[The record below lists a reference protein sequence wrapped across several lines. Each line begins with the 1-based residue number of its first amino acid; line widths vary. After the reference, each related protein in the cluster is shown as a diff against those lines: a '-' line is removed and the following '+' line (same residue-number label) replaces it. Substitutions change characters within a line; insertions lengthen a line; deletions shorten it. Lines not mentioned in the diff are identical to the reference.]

1 MIRPNLFLRAPLLAV
16 LLAVLLALFSLLA
29 GATDEPCSPNRRS
42 ASRPARSTPDRR
54 SELRHRPEYY
64 LYKGKFK
71 FSAEP
76 ATVELGEPQLPAGE
90 VRDDEFFGR
99 VETYRGQL
107 RFTVPVN
114 AAEGIDRFTLTVT
127 SQGCADMGICYPP
140 TPRAP
145 KSRSPAV
152 PRALAGRVPV
162 ARAGRTRASRS
173 PGQVG
178 ADTGGATAPAATGA
192 DESASIARLLGEQS
206 LPLMLLSFFGF
217 PACCSPSRPA
227 PFR

>member
-1 MIRPNLFLRAPLLAV
+1 MIRPASSCARRWQFCSPSCWRSFRFSPAPP
-16 LLAVLLALFSLLA
+16 
-29 GATDEPCSPNRRS
+29 TNPCSPNRRS
-42 ASRPARSTPDRR
+42 ASRPARSTPERR

-90 VRDDEFFGR
+90 VKDDEFFGR

-152 PRALAGRVPV
+152 PRALA
-162 ARAGRTRASRS
+162 RAGSCRARWANPRQPIARPGWRRHRQAPPHRLQRALTSRHRS
-173 PGQVG
+173 PGC
-178 ADTGGATAPAATGA
+178 
-192 DESASIARLLGEQS
+192 SANR
-206 LPLMLLSFFGF
+206 
-217 PACCSPSRPA
+217 ACR
-227 PFR
+227 